1 MLLGCSE
8 AYDDYDDDGDGDG
21 DCEDNATNT
30 TTNML
35 ARRNDG
41 ECGERAAARGDDSG
55 VSDSSENCAEFLVTF
70 CFDFLLLLLFLLLR
84 TT

>member
-8 AYDDYDDDGDGDG
+8 AYDDDGDG

-41 ECGERAAARGDDSG
+41 ECGERAAAARGDDSG
-55 VSDSSENCAEFLVTF
+55 KNCAEFLVTF
-70 CFDFLLLLLFLLLR
+70 CFDFLLLLLLLLLLR